1 MDGISM
7 KIYGV
12 SATRNGTITNAN
24 YNNLSYTG
32 IDSNTGKQYHLWY
45 PVEIPEG
52 TNSLFSAVTTGVVD
66 QISVPYSAGAEN
78 NSQSLL
84 QERIVLIH
92 NDSNTSINTVNVFI
106 ADQQLTG
113 CVAEITPWKA
123 TGTTEIHKYSDF
135 EVLTSSNPAVN
146 FTPAFAYIKANF
158 QGSTPEPE
166 TLPAKNIT
174 ISNMAPG
181 GWYVAALRIYGSKD
195 QAVEEDY
202 CIIATESL

>member
-1 MDGISM
+1 M

-12 SATRNGTITNAN
+12 STTRNGTITNAN

-32 IDSNTGKQYHLWY
+32 VDSNTGKQYHLWY

-52 TNSLFSAVTTGVVD
+52 TNSLFSAVTTSVVD
-66 QISVPYSAGAEN
+66 QITTPYQSGAEN
-78 NSQSLL
+78 NSASLL
-84 QERIVLIH
+84 QERMILIY
-92 NDSNTSINTVNVFI
+92 NDSNTVIPTVNVLI

-135 EVLTSSNPAVN
+135 EILTSSNPAVN
-146 FTPAFAYIKANF
+146 FSPAFAYIKANF

-166 TLPAKNIT
+166 TLPAKNISIT
-174 ISNMAPG
+174 NMAAYS
-181 GWYVAALRIYGSKD
+181 WAIAALRIYGVKD

-202 CIIATESL
+202 CIISTESL

>member
-1 MDGISM
+1 M

-12 SATRNGTITNAN
+12 STTRNGTITNAN
-24 YNNLSYTG
+24 YSNLSYTG
-32 IDSNTGKQYHLWY
+32 VDSNTGKQYHLWY

-52 TNSLFSAVTTGVVD
+52 TNSLFTGVTTSVVD
-66 QISVPYSAGAEN
+66 QITTPYSAGAEN
-78 NSQSLL
+78 NSPSLL

-146 FTPAFAYIKANF
+146 FSQQYAYIKANY

-166 TLPAKNIT
+166 TLPSKAISIT
-174 ISNMAPG
+174 NMAAW
-181 GWYVAALRIYGSKD
+181 GWYVAALRIYGVKD

>member
-32 IDSNTGKQYHLWY
+32 VDSNTGKQYHLWY

-84 QERIVLIH
+84 QERMILIH
-92 NDSNTSINTVNVFI
+92 NDSNTSINTVNIFI

-146 FTPAFAYIKANF
+146 FSQQYAYIKANF

-166 TLPAKNIT
+166 TLPAKNIIIT
-174 ISNMAPG
+174 NMAAW

>member
-1 MDGISM
+1 M

-12 SATRNGTITNAN
+12 STTRNGTITNAN
-24 YNNLSYTG
+24 YNTISPNGFNEGRYF
-32 IDSNTGKQYHLWY
+32 HLWY

-52 TNSLFSAVTTGVVD
+52 TNSLFSAVTTAEID
-66 QISVPYSAGAEN
+66 AITTPYSVAEGGTA
-78 NSQSLL
+78 SSLL
-84 QERIVLIH
+84 QERMILIY
-92 NDSNTSINTVNVFI
+92 NDSNTTIPTVNLLI

-135 EVLTSSNPAVN
+135 EILTSSNPAVN
-146 FTPAFAYIKANF
+146 FSPAFAYIKANY

-166 TLPAKNIT
+166 TLPSKNISIT
-174 ISNMAPG
+174 NMAPYS
-181 GWYVAALRIYGSKD
+181 WYVAALRIYGVKD

-202 CIIATESL
+202 CILATESL

>member
-1 MDGISM
+1 MAGVTM

-12 SATRNGTITNAN
+12 STTRNGTITNAN

-32 IDSNTGKQYHLWY
+32 IDSSTGKQYHLWY

-52 TNSLFSAVTTGVVD
+52 TNSLFTGVTTSVVD
-66 QISVPYSAGAEN
+66 AIVTPYSAGASD
-78 NSQSLL
+78 NSPSLL
-84 QERIVLIH
+84 QERIILIH
-92 NDSNTSINTVNVFI
+92 NDSNATIGTVNVFI

-123 TGTTEIHKYSDF
+123 TGTTEIQKYSDF
-135 EVLTSSNPAVN
+135 EILTSSNPAVN
-146 FTPAFAYIKANF
+146 FSQQYAYVKANF

-166 TLPAKNIT
+166 TLPAKNISIT
-174 ISNMAPG
+174 NMAAW
-181 GWYVAALRIYGSKD
+181 GWYVAALRIYGVKD

-202 CIIATESL
+202 CIIATESI

>member
-1 MDGISM
+1 MDGVCM

-12 SATRNGTITNAN
+12 STTRNGTITNAN

-32 IDSNTGKQYHLWY
+32 IDSSSGKQYHLWY

-52 TNSLFSAVTTGVVD
+52 TNSLFTGVTTSVVD
-66 QISVPYSAGAEN
+66 AIVTPYSAGASD
-78 NSQSLL
+78 NSPSLL
-84 QERIVLIH
+84 QERMILIH
-92 NDSNTSINTVNVFI
+92 NDSNTPISSVRVFI

-135 EVLTSSNPAVN
+135 EILTSSNPPVN
-146 FTPAFAYIKANF
+146 FTPTYAYVKANF

-166 TLPAKNIT
+166 TLPSKEMV
-174 ISNMAPG
+174 ISDMTAW
-181 GWYVAALRIYGSKD
+181 GWAVAALRIYGVKD
-195 QAVEEDY
+195 QSVEEDY
-202 CIIATESL
+202 CIIATESI

>member
-12 SATRNGTITNAN
+12 STTRNGTIANAN

-32 IDSNTGKQYHLWY
+32 VDSNTGKQYHLWY

-52 TNSLFSAVTTGVVD
+52 TNSLFTGVTTGVVD
-66 QISVPYSAGAEN
+66 QISVPYSAGN
-78 NSQSLL
+78 QDNSPSLL
-84 QERIVLIH
+84 QERMVLIF
-92 NDSNTSINTVNVFI
+92 NDSNATINTVNVFI

-135 EVLTSSNPAVN
+135 EVLTSANPAVN
-146 FTPAFAYIKANF
+146 FSPSVAYIKANY

-166 TLPAKNIT
+166 TLPAKSISIT
-174 ISNMAPG
+174 NMAPG
-181 GWYVAALRIYGSKD
+181 GWYVAALRIYGVKD